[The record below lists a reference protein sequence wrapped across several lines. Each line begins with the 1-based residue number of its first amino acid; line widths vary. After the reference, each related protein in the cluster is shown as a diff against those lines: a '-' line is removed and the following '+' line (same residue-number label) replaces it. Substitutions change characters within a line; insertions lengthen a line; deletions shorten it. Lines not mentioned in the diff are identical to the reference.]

1 GRIGRSGDTSVAHG
15 NREVPG
21 GGAFQN
27 DARIADR
34 AVAAVH
40 SYHPSSNVV
49 TPNTRSSVSGRIAP
63 VYIRAVSNTGKS
75 SRSCASATASS
86 LTLGTSRKISRA
98 PAAAIRAARTASAA
112 ARSSAMSG
120 PILWPR
126 RRGRITP
133 HPPTATTIPLVPPLP
148 TTVPARALHRAQKP
162 PARPKKTRPSP
173 PLSLSKGPRRERHD
187 TRRRPR
193 GTSDAAAVAD
203 IGIGE
208 PESGLAI

>member
-1 GRIGRSGDTSVAHG
+1 MSKMDADWVQTALRPGSAEPDKQCNQKFHLLPIGMSGDTSVAHG

-49 TPNTRSSVSGRIAP
+49 TPNTRSSVSARIAP

-120 PILWPR
+120 PIL
-126 RRGRITP
+126 
-133 HPPTATTIPLVPPLP
+133 L
-148 TTVPARALHRAQKP
+148 
-162 PARPKKTRPSP
+162 
-173 PLSLSKGPRRERHD
+173 
-187 TRRRPR
+187 
-193 GTSDAAAVAD
+193 
-203 IGIGE
+203 
-208 PESGLAI
+208 